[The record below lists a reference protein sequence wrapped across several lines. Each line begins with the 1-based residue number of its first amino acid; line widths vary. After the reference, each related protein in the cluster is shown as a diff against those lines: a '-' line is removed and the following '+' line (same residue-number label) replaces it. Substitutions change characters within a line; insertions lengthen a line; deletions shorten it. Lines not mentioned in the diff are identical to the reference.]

1 MHGLLFLTLVL
12 LSSTASAQPVS
23 LTEPAAPIEGPAATP
38 VVAAPPDPP
47 APRPDE
53 ASGVVV
59 EDDPSTSET
68 ARVLPRALLFFPRLA
83 VFLAA
88 QPIRGAVYVYE
99 RYDLLERFTDAT
111 FTDDRKFGVYPVAG
125 YESGFGFKAG
135 ARVLYKD
142 IFGHGERLKLR
153 ADYGGEFRFAVGG
166 HLGTGHLFGP
176 IRFEADSSIERRP
189 HEHFY
194 GIGNGAELEQ
204 PPVSP
209 VDASVD
215 DTAVSSRFQEDAVR
229 NVATIDIAFTDEF
242 HSRLSGALMIRD
254 FSAPPEMDEKNI
266 AMNFDT
272 SKLVGFD
279 DGVRNLYVENEL
291 VYDSRRPASHYA
303 TQTLDGTGW
312 LARGHFGIT
321 RGIDKDPS
329 HYYSYGGELQHYF
342 DLYNGTRI
350 LSLRAMVDAIG
361 GTDGR
366 TDGKISFIDLPRL
379 GGSEFLR
386 GYPTGRFRDR
396 AVVLGTAE
404 YAWAIMNNAS
414 AFAFVDVG
422 QAIATYED
430 MPDTRVRVGYGFGVQ
445 LHTLNTFLL
454 RAQLARSR
462 EGDLAFNLA
471 FSPAF
476 GRRER
481 AGRF

>member
-1 MHGLLFLTLVL
+1 MRYLPALTSALLA
-12 LSSTASAQPVS
+12 STASAEPVS
-23 LTEPAAPIEGPAATP
+23 VTEPTAPIEGPATTK
-38 VVAAPPDPP
+38 VVVSPPDAP

-59 EDDPSTSET
+59 DDDASTSET
-68 ARVLPRALLFFPRLA
+68 ARVLPRALLFFPRLLVTVA
-83 VFLAA
+83 V
-88 QPIRGAVYVYE
+88 QPIRGAAYVYE

-111 FTDDRKFGVYPVAG
+111 FTDDRKFGVYPVGG
-125 YESGFGFKAG
+125 YESGFGFKIG
-135 ARVLYKD
+135 ARILWKD
-142 IFGHGERLKLR
+142 IFGDSERLKLR
-153 ADYGGEFRFAVGG
+153 ADYGGEFRYALGA
-166 HLGTGHLFGP
+166 HLGTGKRFGP

-194 GIGNGAELEQ
+194 GIGNGEELES

-209 VDASVD
+209 IDPSVD

-229 NVATIDIAFTDEF
+229 NVATLDIAFTDEL
-242 HSRLSGALMIRD
+242 HSRTSGAVMLRE
-254 FSAPPEMDEKNI
+254 FEAPPEMDDRNI
-266 AMNFDT
+266 EMNFDT
-272 SKLVGFD
+272 TKLVGFQ
-279 DGVRNLYVENEL
+279 DGVRNMYAEEEL
-291 VYDSRRPASHYA
+291 VYDSRRPATPYA
-303 TQTLDGTGW
+303 TQTLDGAGW
-312 LARGHFGIT
+312 LARGHFGMT

-329 HYYSYGGELQHYF
+329 HYYSYGGELQSFF

-404 YAWAIMNNAS
+404 YSWALMNNA
-414 AFAFVDVG
+414 AAYTFVDVG

-430 MPDTRVRVGYGFGVQ
+430 IPSTKVRVGYGFGIQV
-445 LHTLNTFLL
+445 HTRNTFLM
-454 RAQLARSR
+454 RAQLAFSR
-462 EGDLAFNLA
+462 EGDFAFNLV